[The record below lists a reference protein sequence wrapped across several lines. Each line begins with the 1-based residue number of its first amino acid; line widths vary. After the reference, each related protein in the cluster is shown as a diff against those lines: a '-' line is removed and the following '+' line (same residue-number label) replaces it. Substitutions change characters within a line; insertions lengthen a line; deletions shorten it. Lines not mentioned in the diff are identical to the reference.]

1 MSCRQANR
9 GIPMAALALSLVLSA
24 CSTQR
29 VTPITKLEEKRICIV
44 QSSHDMG
51 RGAATFAEAYRSALA
66 DRGYQPEI
74 LPSTAMSWAC
84 PVTSRYAAGWN
95 WDGPIRY
102 LGYAELRVYEK
113 GKEIGRA
120 RFDARSS
127 RLISAENEIRA
138 MVDELFPR

>member
-9 GIPMAALALSLVLSA
+9 GIPMAALAMSLLLSA

-29 VTPITKLEEKRICIV
+29 VAPITRLDEKRICIV
-44 QSSHDMG
+44 QASHDMG

-66 DRGYQPEI
+66 ARGYQAEI
-74 LPSTAMSWAC
+74 LPSSAMPWAC
-84 PVTSRYAAGWN
+84 PVTSRYMAGWN

-102 LGYAELRVYEK
+102 LAYAELRVYEK
-113 GKEIGRA
+113 GKEVGRA
-120 RFDARSS
+120 RFDSRFS